1 VISKKTIKNIVKEIV
16 DACNPELV
24 ILFGSYGRG
33 TPKKDSDLDIFV
45 VTDLPGSSIDRNRIV
60 RNAIKENG
68 FGLDVVTRTP
78 KEYNRALRGRDWFI
92 QEIAREGKVLY
103 AR

>member
-1 VISKKTIKNIVKEIV
+1 MISKKIIKNIVNEIV
-16 DACNPELV
+16 DACDPELV

-33 TPKKDSDLDIFV
+33 KPKKDSDLDIFIV
-45 VTDLPGSSIDRNRIV
+45 AELPGSSIDRIRFV

-78 KEYNRALRGRDWFI
+78 QEYSRALKGRDWFI
-92 QEIAREGKVLY
+92 QEIAREGKILY